1 MRPLSIHL
9 LSTHLLSTHLFSR
22 PLLLA
27 ALLAAGAEAAEQD
40 FSAVQITSVPVA
52 GSVHLLPGTGAGNIA
67 VSLGADGVLMVDD
80 QFAPLADKIKA
91 EIARL
96 GGQSPRL
103 LLNTHFHA
111 DHSGG
116 NERFADAATIIAHE
130 NVRVR
135 LLDPEAPRAPAALP
149 LLTYADG
156 LSLHFNGE
164 EIRLIH
170 LPHGHTDGDSAVWF
184 TASNVLHMGDE
195 YVVGGFPFVDL
206 SSGGSVEGLIENHER
221 LAAQLPDDIRIIPG
235 HGPLST
241 KAEMQAWIG
250 MVKTTAG
257 LVMAQVVKGRGLEQI
272 KAEGLPPEY
281 APYGTGFINE
291 AAWIEAIYRSS
302 VNP

>member
-1 MRPLSIHL
+1 MRPLSANP
-9 LSTHLLSTHLFSR
+9 FSR
-22 PLLLA
+22 LLLLA
-27 ALLAAGAEAAEQD
+27 ALLAAGTEAAEQD
-40 FSAVQITSVPVA
+40 FSAVQITSMPVS
-52 GSVHLLPGTGAGNIA
+52 GNVHLLPGTGAGNIA

-206 SSGGSVEGLIENHER
+206 LSGGSVEGLIENHER
-221 LAAQLPDDIRIIPG
+221 LVGQLPDDIKIIPG

-257 LVMAQVVKGRGLEQI
+257 LVMEQVVRGRSLEQI
-272 KAEGLPPEY
+272 KAQGLPPEF
-281 APYGTGFINE
+281 AAYGTGFINE
-291 AAWIEAIYRSS
+291 AAWIDAIYRSS